1 MQVKPPPSH
10 KRKSAEMDPDET
22 LNVLAKV
29 RRPSISGRRPSI
41 SGRRPSISGRRPS
54 LTNDVT
60 MSEQNGSSSNET
72 VQQTEQ
78 LQQLEE
84 DEEEEELAIGN
95 YVIGPAIAIN
105 EKNRVHFATN
115 RYINISLNNK

>member
-1 MQVKPPPSH
+1 
-10 KRKSAEMDPDET
+10 MDPDET

-41 SGRRPSISGRRPS
+41 NGRRPSISGRRPS
-54 LTNDVT
+54 LTNDET
-60 MSEQNGSSSNET
+60 MSEQNSSSSSNEP

-78 LQQLEE
+78 LQQLLIEE

-115 RYINISLNNK
+115 RYNK